1 MALDIS
7 DEQTD
12 RYLSGQMDEPELRSF
27 LAELDKFP
35 EQKESLLSDKEAY
48 DALKIVRRAKIRKKL
63 KELDKKLISKRHL
76 RTSFILFSVIL
87 LSIFLIWII
96 GC

>member
-35 EQKESLLSDKEAY
+35 EQKERLLSDKEAY